1 MPTECWIT
9 HVRVRAN
16 SVWIYIPDGYSK
28 PDKIRY
34 DLYLIRF
41 MFGYGYNKTKPLDI
55 HCHCYSYSRRIQL
68 PTNLFNVVF
77 FFFFLWWCLRSGAWV
92 VLLLEK
98 ENKGYSKIYG
108 EMTRSKIW
116 WKISC
121 MLILSLWIM
130 TNSFVCYAIFM
141 MKSLEM

>member
-1 MPTECWIT
+1 MFEFGP
-9 HVRVRAN
+9 
-16 SVWIYIPDGYSK
+16 
-28 PDKIRY
+28 
-34 DLYLIRF
+34 IRF
-41 MFGYGYNKTKPLDI
+41 GYIYPMDIQNPIRLGMIYTLLGSCLGMDITKLNPWISTVIAIHTHDVYN
-55 HCHCYSYSRRIQL
+55 YQ
-68 PTNLFNVVF
+68 PTFLMLF

-141 MKSLEM
+141 MKSLEV